1 MMLKLN
7 GMASLWVGAIV
18 LVAMMPTA
26 SDSHSRL
33 WLSRD
38 APVVANSTPNPAEG
52 NVENTG
58 ASSRRGV
65 RYRFECNMEN
75 QTVLAM
81 YLGRRSFGTQ
91 QMHWRRFG
99 DRTLIQWTDEGAGE
113 FGDNITAEQRCR
125 VVTTKFNQHFLRRQ
139 DNSTLPPISEGV
151 LNGNPVVCA
160 APAGGCSPDN
170 VLWTLKSDNQGT
182 NGRIIAQLRSAIR
195 GEAGGAAILESE
207 DNQDGNLG
215 ANTIDMNSLIDELIT
230 LESAKLD
237 AAEDNSVINTPNGD

>member
-1 MMLKLN
+1 MMLQLT
-7 GMASLWVGAIV
+7 AIAFLSVGAIV
-18 LVAMMPTA
+18 LGGIMPTA
-26 SDSHSRL
+26 TNAHSHL

-38 APVVANSTPNPAEG
+38 GPVLANSTTNPAES

-65 RYRFECNMEN
+65 RYRFECNTEN

-125 VVTTKFNQHFLRRQ
+125 VVTTKFNQHFLRRR
-139 DNSTLPPISEGV
+139 DNSSLPPISEGI
-151 LNGNPVVCA
+151 LNGRAVVCA
-160 APAGGCSPDN
+160 ANIGDCRPDN
-170 VLWTLKSDNQGT
+170 VLWTLKSDNQGS

-195 GEAGGAAILESE
+195 GEAGGAPILESE

-237 AAEDNSVINTPNGD
+237 AVEENSVMDSTNGD

>member
-1 MMLKLN
+1 MLNLKGITSIWL
-7 GMASLWVGAIV
+7 GAIV
-18 LVAMMPTA
+18 MVGMMPTA
-26 SDSHSRL
+26 SDAHSHP

-38 APVVANSTPNPAEG
+38 GPLLANSTPNPSEG
-52 NVENTG
+52 NIENTG

-65 RYRFECNMEN
+65 RYRFECNTEN

-91 QMHWRRFG
+91 QMRWRRFG
-99 DRTLIQWTDEGAGE
+99 DRTLIQWTDEGAWE

-151 LNGNPVVCA
+151 LNGSAVVCA
-160 APAGGCSPDN
+160 AQLGGCSPDN

-182 NGRIIAQLRSAIR
+182 NGRIIAQLRSAMR
-195 GEAGGAAILESE
+195 GEAGVAPILESE
-207 DNQDGNLG
+207 DNLDGNLE
-215 ANTIDMNSLIDELIT
+215 ANTIDMDSLIDELIT

-237 AAEDNSVINTPNGD
+237 KQEDNSVMDDTNGD